1 MKGRDAHRMNCAR
14 GRRTNTRNAVASMA
28 DVLLSGGSVCTDG
41 DVTLPVMDGHKHCCD
56 SSVILSKNKEELN
69 RVKKKLTSVKD
80 RLEQAEVLLKEFN
93 EADDCLLNT

>member
-1 MKGRDAHRMNCAR
+1 VHRCDDVVFHYFLSTPAYRMKGRDAHHMNCAR

-56 SSVILSKNKEELN
+56 SSLILSKNKEELN

-80 RLEQAEVLLKEFN
+80 
-93 EADDCLLNT
+93 T